1 MINSFINKKK
11 EPKIIFYEIN
21 EVPRK
26 LFNYYVQEF
35 PNSAFAQIAEE
46 GKVFDT
52 YTYDN
57 GELHPWSTW
66 PTVHRGVDNSIHNI
80 RYLNQDLKRAKAYKP
95 IWELLIQNEVDVGI
109 FGSLQSYPPIKSKF
123 CKFYLPDTFAPTPLA
138 FPKELSDF
146 QFFNL
151 ELTKGNKAISR
162 NISNAYILN
171 FAKLVTNGV
180 ISKSSAFSALMHIF
194 KEKLNS
200 KYKTRRSIL
209 QNVFSF
215 DLYLKNIYKYKPTF
229 STYFT
234 NHVAGMMHR
243 YWKYLFF
250 EDFKLNESELDKFH
264 SKSIIKAM
272 HLANNNLKKLITFS
286 KITGHNIVIVS
297 SMGQSFIDRGEYIP
311 ELFLSNFKSLMKSLK
326 LENNSFQLLPAMH
339 PDYCIE
345 AKDFDSLC
353 LLRKVIKLL
362 KDENENQIFLERYE
376 PVGLKINFIFNL
388 SSSAPITHSVKFLDK
403 TFDLNVFGLELIER
417 DIGTGYHIP
426 DGILCWLGKDQ
437 DVIQINNL
445 KEKIDTAR
453 ICPTILELYGIPI
466 PNYMKTPL
474 SEYH

>member
-1 MINSFINKKK
+1 MKKIFNKKNK
-11 EPKIIFYEIN
+11 PKIILYELN
-21 EVPRK
+21 EVPRR
-26 LFNYYVQEF
+26 LFNHYVAKF
-35 PNSAFAQIAEE
+35 PNSAFAQIANE

-66 PTVHRGVDNSIHNI
+66 PTVHRGIDNKIHNI
-80 RYLNQDLKRAKAYKP
+80 RYLNQDLKKAKEYKP
-95 IWELLIQNEVDVGI
+95 IWELLIQNKVDVGI

-123 CKFYLPDTFAPTPLA
+123 CKFYLPDTFAPSPLA
-138 FPKELSDF
+138 YPKELSDF

-151 ELTKGNKAISR
+151 ELTKENKALSR
-162 NISNAYILN
+162 KISNEYILN
-171 FAKLVTNGV
+171 FLRLVSNGS

-194 KEKLNS
+194 KEQINS

-215 DLYLKNIYKYKPTF
+215 DLYLRNIYKFKPTF

-250 EDFKLNESELDKFH
+250 EDFQLNESEVDQFH

-272 HLANNNLKKLITFS
+272 HLANNNLKKLINFANM
-286 KITGHNIVIVS
+286 TGHNILIVS
-297 SMGQSFIDRGEYIP
+297 SMGQSFIDRGDYTP
-311 ELFLSNFKSLMKSLK
+311 ELFLKNFKNLIKALK
-326 LENNSFQLLPAMH
+326 LENNSFKLLPAMH

-345 AKDFDSLC
+345 AKDIDSLYS
-353 LLRKVIKLL
+353 LRRVIKDL
-362 KDENENQIFLERYE
+362 KDENNNQIFIERYK

-388 SSSAPITHSVKFLDK
+388 SSSAPITNSVKYLDK
-403 TFDLNVFGLELIER
+403 IFDLNVFGIELIER

-426 DGILCWLGKDQ
+426 EGIFCWLGKDQ
-437 DVIQINNL
+437 NIIKINDL
-445 KEKIDTAR
+445 AEKVDTR
-453 ICPTILELYGIPI
+453 QICPTILELYGIEI
-466 PNYMKTPL
+466 PNYMKPPL
-474 SEYH
+474 QGR